1 MSMPT
6 LTLVAAMGKGCVIG
20 IENRMPWH
28 LSEDFKHFKAVTMGK
43 PVLMGRKT
51 FESIGRPLPGRRN
64 IVITRN
70 QDWLAD
76 GVEVAHSLPEAVELV
91 GQVEEACVIGGA
103 ELYSQAIQLDL
114 AQKLVL
120 TEIELEVAGDAFF
133 PEVDMNV
140 WCEVSRQ
147 LHQRAED
154 GLRYA
159 FVEYRRR

>member
-1 MSMPT
+1 MT
-6 LTLVAAMGKGCVIG
+6 ILTLVAAMANDRVIG

-70 QDWLAD
+70 RDWSAE
-76 GVEVAHSLPEAVELV
+76 GVEVAYSLAEAVQLS
-91 GQVEEACVIGGA
+91 GDVEEACVIGGA
-103 ELYSQAIQLDL
+103 DLYRQAIDLDA
-114 AQKLVL
+114 AQKLML
-120 TEIELEVAGDAFF
+120 TEIELEVQGDAFF
-133 PEVDMNV
+133 PDVDLV
-140 WCEVSRQ
+140 RWQEVSRDEH
-147 LHQRAED
+147 LRAED